1 MKLLLIAAVLYVG
14 VAAALYFAQTWLI
27 FPGVGLPTSR
37 LDGPL
42 GPERLEV
49 ETPDGARLH
58 GMVFRADGEADL
70 VIGFGGNAQD
80 AEMLAHDL
88 EGQMP
93 GRHIGV
99 FHYRGYGPSTGRP
112 SERALLADTLLIHD
126 VLVDRLQPRRVF
138 AAGFSLG
145 TAMAAYLSRQ
155 RAVAGVLLVTP
166 FDSIEA
172 VAKQAYFWLPV
183 GLLLKH
189 RFQSVEFM
197 RDNPTPA
204 AVIAAEHDGVVKPAR
219 TEALVK
225 HLDNLVFRVTIS
237 DGSHSSVYALPAYE
251 DALQEAFDALD
262 QAIRDRVFDEPVPAD
277 RAAASD

>member
-1 MKLLLIAAVLYVG
+1 MKLLLILGILYVG
-14 VAAALYFAQTWLI
+14 IAAALYFAQTWLI
-27 FPGVGLPTSR
+27 FPGTGLPTSR

-42 GPERLEV
+42 GPERLEI
-49 ETPDGARLH
+49 ETEDGARLH
-58 GMVFRADGEADL
+58 GMVFRADGDADL

-88 EGQMP
+88 QAQMP

-112 SERALLADTLLIHD
+112 GEQALLADALLIHD
-126 VLVDRLQPRRVF
+126 TLVDRLRPRRVF

-145 TAMAAYLSRQ
+145 SAVAAYLSAQ
-155 RAVAGVLLVTP
+155 RALAGVLLVTP

-172 VAKQAYFWLPV
+172 VAKQTYFWLPV

-189 RFQSVEFM
+189 KFRSAEFM

-204 AVIAAEHDGVVKPAR
+204 AVISAEHDGVVKPAR
-219 TEALVK
+219 TEALVRR
-225 HLDNLVFRVTIS
+225 LDNLVFRVMIQ
-237 DGSHSSVYALPAYE
+237 DGSHSSLYALPAYE
-251 DALQEAFDALD
+251 DALDAAFAAL
-262 QAIRDRVFDEPVPAD
+262 E
-277 RAAASD
+277 RAAAEASASAARQAASD

>member
-1 MKLLLIAAVLYVG
+1 MKLLLIIAVVYVG
-14 VAAALYFAQTWLI
+14 IVATLYFAQTWLI
-27 FPGVGLPTSR
+27 FPGIGLPMSR

-42 GPERLEV
+42 GPERLEIA
-49 ETPDGARLH
+49 TADGARLH
-58 GMVFRADGEADL
+58 GMVFPAEDGADL

-80 AEMLAHDL
+80 ADMLAHDL
-88 EGQMP
+88 EGQLP

-112 SERALLADTLLIHD
+112 SEQALLADALLIHD
-126 VLVDRLQPRRVF
+126 TLIDRLRPRRVF

-145 TAMAAYLSRQ
+145 SAVAAYLSQQ
-155 RAVAGVLLVTP
+155 RSLAGVLLVTP

-172 VAKQAYFWLPV
+172 VAKQTYFWLPV

-189 RFQSVEFM
+189 KFQSIEFM

-204 AVIAAEHDGVVKPAR
+204 AVISAEHDTVVKPVR

-225 HLDNLVFRVTIS
+225 RLDNLVFRVTIG
-237 DGSHSSVYALPAYE
+237 DGSHSTLYALPAYE
-251 DALQEAFDALD
+251 EALLEAFDALD
-262 QAIRDRVFDEPVPAD
+262 RAARHEPVPAG
-277 RAAASD
+277 RAAASG

>member
-1 MKLLLIAAVLYVG
+1 MKLLLIVAVLYVG
-14 VAAALYFAQTWLI
+14 IAAALYFAQTWLI
-27 FPGVGLPTSR
+27 FPGVGLPTSG

-42 GPERLEV
+42 GPERLEI
-49 ETPDGARLH
+49 ETYDGARLH

-88 EGQMP
+88 QGQMP

-112 SERALLADTLLIHD
+112 GEQALLADALLIHD
-126 VLVDRLQPRRVF
+126 MLVDRLRPRRVF

-145 TAMAAYLSRQ
+145 SAVAAYLSAQ
-155 RAVAGVLLVTP
+155 RVLAGVLLVTP

-172 VAKQAYFWLPV
+172 VAKQTYFWLPV

-189 RFQSVEFM
+189 KFRSVEFM

-204 AVIAAEHDGVVKPAR
+204 AVISAEHDGVVKPAR
-219 TEALVK
+219 TEALVRQ
-225 HLDNLVFRVTIS
+225 LDNLVFRVMIE
-237 DGSHSSVYALPAYE
+237 DGSHSSLYALPAYE
-251 DALQEAFDALD
+251 DALDAAFAAL
-262 QAIRDRVFDEPVPAD
+262 D
-277 RAAASD
+277 RAATKASASAARQAASD